1 MRGLGDQMKAIC
13 SQLVRSGGGGG
24 AGTCVVA
31 VEQQAVGVV
40 VWTTCSPSLE
50 DLGPAN
56 ADVILCG

>member
-1 MRGLGDQMKAIC
+1 MKAIC

-31 VEQQAVGVV
+31 VEQQAVGIV
-40 VWTTCSPSLE
+40 VWTTCSPSLA